1 MVSKKGNVIIKKQ
14 TRLNRVIFS
23 IGTILCMY
31 ILALGDVYAAQIDRL
46 RVWSSPNNTRLV
58 FDISAPVSYEI
69 LQLSNPDRIVVDI
82 KNTTIAQALPRRAPG
97 HSVILAIRSSVRNKH
112 DYRVV
117 LDVNTKVES
126 QGFLLKPTGHYGHR
140 LVLDL
145 KNHTHPKATVKFST
159 PTPSKP
165 KLSNSKLSNLE
176 LSNPRLSNS
185 NTANKPKQHRK
196 KRDIIVAIDAGHG
209 GEDPG
214 ALGRKGTKEKDV
226 VLAIARKLEK
236 LLKKTYGIKPVMIRQ
251 GDYYVSLRGRI
262 IHARKLKADLFVSV
276 HADAVR
282 NRKAHGASV
291 FVLSRKA
298 ATNEAIRWLE
308 KTQNNTDLLGG
319 VSLDDKDDILASV
332 LLDLAQSA
340 TLVASVEVGSSV
352 LDNLKNVGNVHKGL
366 VERAGFVVLKSP
378 DIPSILVET
387 GFISNKREEKK
398 LKNKKYQTKIAQAI
412 HEGINQY
419 FKKYPPPD
427 SLLAAISDYHEIK
440 QGDTLSDIANLY
452 NISEDDLRDANSL
465 NSDNIVIGQIIR
477 IPSRDDG

>member
-1 MVSKKGNVIIKKQ
+1 MATEEGNAQIKTQ
-14 TRLNRVIFS
+14 TRLTRVIFT
-23 IGTILCMY
+23 IGTFLCLY
-31 ILALGDVYAAQIDRL
+31 VIAVVDVQAAQIDRL
-46 RVWSSPNNTRLV
+46 RVWSSPSNTRLV
-58 FDISAPVSYEI
+58 FDISAPVRYKI
-69 LQLSNPDRIVVDI
+69 LELSNPDRIVIDI
-82 KNTTIAQALPRRAPG
+82 KNTTISRALPVRAPG
-97 HSVILAIRSSVRNKH
+97 QTVIKGIRSSIRNKY

-117 LDVNTKVES
+117 LDVNVKVES
-126 QGFLLKPTGHYGHR
+126 NGFLLKPTGHYGHR

-145 KNHTHPKATVKFST
+145 KNHTHQKAKPIFST
-159 PTPSKP
+159 PSVSYPKLSTPSKA
-165 KLSNSKLSNLE
+165 
-176 LSNPRLSNS
+176 
-185 NTANKPKQHRK
+185 TKPIKPSK
-196 KRDIIVAIDAGHG
+196 KRDVIIAIDAGHG

-226 VLAIARKLEK
+226 VLAIARKLER
-236 LLKKTYGIKPVMIRQ
+236 LLKKEYGIKPVMIRQ
-251 GDYYVSLRGRI
+251 GDYYVSLRGRT

-319 VSLDDKDDILASV
+319 VSLDDKDDVLASV
-332 LLDLAQSA
+332 LLDLSQSA

-352 LDNLKNVGNVHKGL
+352 LNNLKHVGNVHKGL

-398 LKNKKYQTKIAQAI
+398 LKNKKYQTKIARAI
-412 HEGINQY
+412 HQGINQY
-419 FKKYPPPD
+419 FRKYPPPD

-440 QGDTLSDIANLY
+440 HGDTLSNIANQY
-452 NISEDDLRDANSL
+452 NVSEEALRHVNTIK
-465 NSDNIVIGQIIR
+465 NDNVVIGQIIR
-477 IPSRDDG
+477 IPSHGDS